1 MEENYCMLE
10 FNPLME
16 ICAEINFRIISSTSS
31 NNEIKMEEKMEEE
44 MKISEK
50 YDFYDYGM
58 EQVQVVKSLP
68 EDKIKIL
75 DKKGNMLSQLSKQL
89 LILKSKRKLSIR

>member
-1 MEENYCMLE
+1 
-10 FNPLME
+10 
-16 ICAEINFRIISSTSS
+16 
-31 NNEIKMEEKMEEE
+31 MEEE

-89 LILKSKRKLSIR
+89 LILKSKQKLSIR

>member
-1 MEENYCMLE
+1 
-10 FNPLME
+10 
-16 ICAEINFRIISSTSS
+16 
-31 NNEIKMEEKMEEE
+31 MEEE

-68 EDKIKIL
+68 EDKIKISSL
-75 DKKGNMLSQLSKQL
+75 Y
-89 LILKSKRKLSIR
+89 